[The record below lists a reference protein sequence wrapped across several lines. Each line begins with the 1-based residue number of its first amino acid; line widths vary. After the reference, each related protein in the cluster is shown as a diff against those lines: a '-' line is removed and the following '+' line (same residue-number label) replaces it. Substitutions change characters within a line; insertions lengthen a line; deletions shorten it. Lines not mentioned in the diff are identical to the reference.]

1 MSTVTDDRTPHLNLP
16 LPNLDNFLTE
26 DVPRLREA
34 LTAIDTK
41 FGALDIL
48 LASDDATL
56 DAVQELVNA
65 IKSDRTTITALT
77 SDKADASTVT
87 ALSGTVTTLTSRVTS
102 LENSVEVEESIT
114 LTSGQT
120 VVNLTTLTSTAG
132 ATVFVEGV
140 RLRAS
145 EWTKHPSIVTRFT
158 LGTSYPA
165 GHIVTVVRRQGGV

>member
-1 MSTVTDDRTPHLNLP
+1 MTTTVIDDRTPHLNLP
-16 LPNLDNFLTE
+16 LPNASNFLSE

-34 LTAIDTK
+34 ITAIDTK
-41 FGALDIL
+41 FGLLDTL
-48 LASDDATL
+48 LQSDDATL

-65 IKSDRTTITALT
+65 IKADRTNITALT
-77 SDKADASTVT
+77 SGKADASTVT
-87 ALSGTVTTLTSRVTS
+87 ALAGRVTS

-120 VVNLTTLTSTAG
+120 VVDLTTLTSTAG

>member
-1 MSTVTDDRTPHLNLP
+1 MTTTVIDDRTPHLNLP
-16 LPNLDNFLTE
+16 LPNASNFLSE

-34 LTAIDTK
+34 ITAIDTK
-41 FGALDIL
+41 FGLLDTL
-48 LASDDATL
+48 LQSDDATL

-65 IKSDRTTITALT
+65 IKADRTNITA
-77 SDKADASTVT
+77 
-87 ALSGTVTTLTSRVTS
+87 LTSRVTS

-120 VVNLTTLTSTAG
+120 VVDLTTLTSTAG

>member
-1 MSTVTDDRTPHLNLP
+1 MSTTVIDDRTPHLNLP
-16 LPNLDNFLTE
+16 LPNASNFLSE

-34 LTAIDTK
+34 ITAIDTK
-41 FGALDIL
+41 FGLLDTL
-48 LASDDATL
+48 LQSDDATL

-65 IKSDRTTITALT
+65 IK
-77 SDKADASTVT
+77 ADASTVT
-87 ALSGTVTTLTSRVTS
+87 ALAGRVTS

-120 VVNLTTLTSTAG
+120 VVDLTTLTSTTG
-132 ATVFVEGV
+132 VTVFVEGV

-165 GHIVTVVRRQGGV
+165 GYIVTVVRRQGGV